1 MMFSLFLSR
10 VLGILRDTALAAVFG
25 LAHEADAYRL
35 SFQIPDLLFFLIAGG
50 ALSSAFIPVF
60 SEYLHTDREEDA
72 WKVFSVVVTVMSII
86 VVAFIVFAW
95 IFAYPLTYIIAPSAE
110 KDAIRPLI
118 ATLSRIVLPAQY
130 AFFIGGLM
138 FGTLYARQ
146 KFTVPGLGP
155 NIYNLGIIFG
165 ALFLSSFFHP
175 GIMGMSWGALI
186 GACVGNLLIPYL
198 AMRKIGIR
206 FKPSLDVKHPGVK
219 KVFVL
224 MLPVVLGLSLPGVY
238 SMIMQAFASYYPYGT
253 NASIDLSNKLMQ
265 APLGIFGQSLAIAVF
280 PALTQFYAQRRM
292 DHYRNQ
298 LSSTMRTVVF
308 ITMPISVLMFV
319 MAPEIVTVF
328 FAYGKSASKSGA
340 SVQMVTESLRFFAL
354 GISAWCLHPVLMRAF
369 FAIQKSLLPVVLG
382 TVTTFA
388 FVVLLLVFR
397 LLPIGYLGLPLAGS
411 LSAVFLIVL
420 MLVFV
425 GPQIG
430 GFDAKG
436 LGVTLA
442 KSALCAAAFGLVL
455 WIGKELIPYNRE
467 VALFGKSLGKYSINF
482 WSMVKVLGP
491 GLVGAW
497 VYFFAARALK
507 MPETAYFDRVAAKF
521 AKRKAAEV

>member
-1 MMFSLFLSR
+1 MMLSLFLSR
-10 VLGILRDTALAAVFG
+10 VLGILRDTALSAVFG

-86 VVAFIVFAW
+86 VIAFIVFAW
-95 IFAYPLTYIIAPSAE
+95 IFAYPLTYVIAPSAE

-118 ATLSRIVLPAQY
+118 ADLSRIILPAQY

-165 ALFLSSFFHP
+165 ALVLSSFFHP

-186 GACVGNLLIPYL
+186 GATLGNLLIPYL
-198 AMRKIGIR
+198 AMRKIGIK
-206 FKPSLDVKHPGVK
+206 FKPSLDVKHPGVR
-219 KVFVL
+219 KVFIL

-280 PALTQFYAQRRM
+280 PALTQFFAQQRM
-292 DHYRNQ
+292 DLYRNQ
-298 LSSTMRTVVF
+298 LVSTMRTVLF
-308 ITMPISVLMFV
+308 ITIPISVLMFI

-328 FAYGKSASKSGA
+328 FAYGKSASKNGA
-340 SVQMVTESLRFFAL
+340 SVQMVTESLRLFAI
-354 GISAWCLHPVLMRAF
+354 GISAWCLHPVLMRGF
-369 FAIQKSLLPVVLG
+369 FAIQKSLLPIILG
-382 TVTTFA
+382 TVTTALFVA
-388 FVVLLLVFR
+388 FLLIFR
-397 LLPIGYLGLPLAGS
+397 LTPLGYLGLPLAGS
-411 LSAVFLIVL
+411 LSAIFLII
-420 MLVFV
+420 MLLIYV

-430 GFDAKG
+430 GLDMKG
-436 LGVTLA
+436 LGLTLV
-442 KSALCAAAFGLVL
+442 KSALCATAFGLVL
-455 WIGKELIPYNRE
+455 WIGKEILPYNQE
-467 VALFGKSLGKYSINF
+467 VAILGKNLGKYSINF
-482 WSMVKVLGP
+482 WSMVKVFGL

-497 VYFFAARALK
+497 IYFFAARALK
-507 MPETAYFDRVAAKF
+507 MPETSYFDRVAAKF
-521 AKRKAAEV
+521 AKKKAAAS